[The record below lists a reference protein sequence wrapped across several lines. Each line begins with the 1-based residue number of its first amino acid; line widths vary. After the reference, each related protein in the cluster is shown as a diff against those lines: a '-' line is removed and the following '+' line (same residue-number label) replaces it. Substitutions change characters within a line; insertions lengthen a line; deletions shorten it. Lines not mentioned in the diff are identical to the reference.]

1 MIRGFID
8 HVININHFE
17 PKKQTNKQ
25 NAVVGIKSTD
35 FVKNTMAKNN
45 DFQEL
50 TKIVELLIPGA
61 LWKVEEKKKKKKK
74 KSQK

>member
-1 MIRGFID
+1 MIRGFIA

-17 PKKQTNKQ
+17 PKKQTNKR
-25 NAVVGIKSTD
+25 NTVVGIKSTD

-61 LWKVEEKKKKKKK
+61 LWKVEKKKNHKN
-74 KSQK
+74 SL